1 MTKEFKIKKQ
11 DADTTVYTLED
22 ATSGGT
28 SSGSVASVAMPV
40 GQVQSRDRLV
50 TGIEPPKPRN
60 FVAKNAKRAGAGQH
74 TDKKRAEKQGDV
86 KHKKPYLESLRTKID
101 SLQEQS
107 ATLNELSVEK
117 LAQYKKAAGAS
128 SSAADAAGDV
138 ALANKRFSGIVKATK
153 KQFAHDAKKNVA
165 ETREFVWSD
174 YNNMPNMADRLAIAE
189 AYFANNNNL
198 FESNDESTNDYF
210 LNLGP
215 LSVQP
220 VPNKKYI
227 TVLLGLINND
237 IKEMQPIEVGT
248 FLKQENNV
256 SVVKMDDGQI
266 IKFPSEEI
274 MKTMTLKTFFFDSTS
289 KYDEFRTAVALR
301 FDKTLPTPAHFAHDA
316 KKNVDE
322 EASPMIKPPANRFD
336 SKQEAFAY
344 AKEHG
349 GKVFKSTYID
359 PNTGMK
365 HISFVVKMEQGVAEG
380 PNDYFK
386 RRKDEE
392 DRIAGKKAPAKRT
405 PRQTDYEK
413 KRKEQGVAEAGND
426 TVTFEVDSEN
436 AYNHIMKQFG
446 SLISWDGDAMVAP
459 RKHWGA
465 IQELAYAAG
474 GEATEVGDE
483 QTMAEDQSQHP
494 DHEVEMARA
503 DVYELAK
510 NAIDL
515 HKLLADISEEQGLE
529 GWQQAKITKAADY
542 IASVHRSMDYTTNGG
557 DEAAAEGWGL
567 GGYDTYMGGR
577 HGRGVAENEGNPV
590 DTVTMDVPLLIR
602 IMEYSREDAADDMA
616 LHHVAEKLI
625 DLGSGGQT
633 LTMDQYDEVV
643 GGQSPESDQDSTDEL
658 SELSIGG
665 PRRADPNITKYA
677 KGTPV
682 WVDAYGDGKIAQYD
696 SIHKKVMLAFDTYP
710 GKLIPMNI
718 GNLNLKVGQRA
729 IDSWKDYKN
738 SLEIK
743 RTLAGRRPVDA
754 GMVGEVAPPGW
765 EKTVKS
771 MKKHKEIE
779 NPFALAWSMK
789 KKGAKSHKAESVQ
802 DAYTAALSEQLAS
815 TLNEKIPK
823 DATVDYYIQDFAKS
837 NAPALR
843 GKSPAKRRQMA
854 IAAYYGSKQK
864 K

>member
-153 KQFAHDAKKNVA
+153 KQ
-165 ETREFVWSD
+165 
-174 YNNMPNMADRLAIAE
+174 
-189 AYFANNNNL
+189 
-198 FESNDESTNDYF
+198 
-210 LNLGP
+210 
-215 LSVQP
+215 
-220 VPNKKYI
+220 
-227 TVLLGLINND
+227 
-237 IKEMQPIEVGT
+237 
-248 FLKQENNV
+248 
-256 SVVKMDDGQI
+256 
-266 IKFPSEEI
+266 
-274 MKTMTLKTFFFDSTS
+274 
-289 KYDEFRTAVALR
+289 
-301 FDKTLPTPAHFAHDA
+301 FAHDA